1 MESFAF
7 LKKKGN
13 ILRLLTVPGAGVRP
27 YNGNIAMAERGM
39 ITLEI
44 GIHGIPVTMDV
55 SVYNN
60 LGVGALNGYQ
70 NFNLDD
76 RNRFYYKRSLPG
88 LCTRE

>member
-1 MESFAF
+1 
-7 LKKKGN
+7 
-13 ILRLLTVPGAGVRP
+13 
-27 YNGNIAMAERGM
+27 M

-76 RNRFYYKRSLPG
+76 RNRVLLQARLPG
-88 LCTRE
+88 LCSRERFHFFFTTV